1 MTFNRRKFITLSA
14 ATSASVFA
22 TGLVGFPGILR
33 AASKRVVVVGGG
45 VGGAT
50 AAKYLR
56 TFDPSIEVTLIEP
69 NKDFYTCF
77 MSNEVLGGLRPLDS
91 IKFGYGGLA
100 KRGVKVVHKAA
111 TAIDGAGKKVTL
123 DGGETIAF
131 DACIV
136 SPGISIKHESIAGYS
151 EAASEKIPHAWKAG
165 PQTALLR
172 KQLEAMDD
180 GGVVIIGAPADPFRC
195 PPGPYERASMIAHH
209 LKQKKPKS
217 KLLILDAKDA
227 FAKQGL
233 FTAGWK
239 ALYGDMVEW
248 VPAAK
253 EGKVKRVDVGAMTVY
268 AGETEGAHKG
278 SVINL
283 IPQQSAGE
291 IALKSGLADEKGWCP
306 VNPGTFESTKQKG
319 VYVIGD
325 SSIAAPMPK
334 SAYSANSQAKV
345 CAAAVVASLSG
356 GKPPTPAYTN
366 TCYSMVGPDYGI
378 SVAAVYKLGEDGKL
392 AAVKD
397 SGGLSPANAG
407 PEVRKREVAYAHSWF
422 TNITDDMFG

>member
-1 MTFNRRKFITLSA
+1 MTNISRRAFAQGIGAAAGLAALGMPAIASA
-14 ATSASVFA
+14 Q
-22 TGLVGFPGILR
+22 G
-33 AASKRVVVVGGG
+33 AARGRIVVIGGG
-45 VGGAT
+45 FGGAT
-50 AAKYLR
+50 AAKYAKMADR
-56 TFDPSIEVTLIEP
+56 SMVVTLIEP
-69 NKDFYTCF
+69 SKSYVTCPY
-77 MSNEVLGGLRPLDS
+77 SNLVLGGTRTMAQITYSYDKLR
-91 IKFGYGGLA
+91 G
-100 KRGVKVVHKAA
+100 RGVRVVHDMAA
-111 TAIDGAGKKVTL
+111 AIDADKKTVRL
-123 DGGETIAF
+123 KGGQTVKY
-131 DACIV
+131 DRLIV
-136 SPGISIKHESIAGYS
+136 SPGIDIRWGALAGYD
-151 EAASEKIPHAWKAG
+151 EAAAAKMPHAWRPG
-165 PQTALLR
+165 EQTRLLR
-172 KQLEAMDD
+172 RQLEAMPD
-180 GGVVIIGAPADPFRC
+180 GGLFVMVAPANPFRC
-195 PPGPYERASMIAHH
+195 PPGPYERAAMIAHY
-209 LKQKKPKS
+209 LKTKKPKS
-217 KLLILDAKDA
+217 KILILDAKDA
-227 FAKQGL
+227 FSKQGL